1 MQGLVRHPLNDLRDP
16 HTSIV
21 EVNAVDTNAGHFT
34 GPERADERHVDGQME
49 DGIIFNFGHDI
60 KDPLRLPGFPLLCL
74 FSWSGGIWDLRHI
87 APLFCGRDTEHEN
100 IVALLDRCG
109 GELGSLCGLF
119 SVTLVLTLF
128 AIAYEIQAAKAYS
141 PNIMR
146 VQLAVGLPPAHYGA
160 QHRKFAGYFTER
172 GAVQFDFQGKPY
184 SIFIEKVMCFPQA
197 YAAAVTMLQALRD
210 KPKALI
216 IDQGGMTTD
225 LLLMKDGAGDL
236 SVCESLEHGVIT
248 LYNQVKSRVNAE
260 LDVLLEESEI
270 DAILLGRKE
279 HVSSQVAGMVE
290 RQAQAFVSDLFSTLR
305 ERGLELKSGVVVFLG
320 GGSILLRR
328 QIEASGKVAHP
339 LFVDDI
345 RANAKGFEL
354 LYRLAQEGR

>member
-1 MQGLVRHPLNDLRDP
+1 ML
-16 HTSIV
+16 I
-21 EVNAVDTNAGHFT
+21 AVDHGNRLIKIPNHAPFT
-34 GPERADERHVDGQME
+34 SGLLESDSSPFGGETLKYRGKYYTLSEKRIPYHRDKTEDER
-49 DGIIFNFGHDI
+49 FF
-60 KDPLRLPGFPLLCL
+60 
-74 FSWSGGIWDLRHI
+74 
-87 APLFCGRDTEHEN
+87 
-100 IVALLDRCG
+100 
-109 GELGSLCGLF
+109 
-119 SVTLVLTLF
+119 VLTLF

-146 VQLAVGLPPAHYGA
+146 VQLAAGLPPAHYGA
-160 QHRKFAGYFTER
+160 QHRKFADYFTER

-210 KPKALI
+210 RPKALI

>member
-1 MQGLVRHPLNDLRDP
+1 MLIAIDHGNKFVKVPNHAPFTSGVQESDSPPFGGETLKYQGKYYTLSEKRIPYHRDK
-16 HTSIV
+16 T
-21 EVNAVDTNAGHFT
+21 E
-34 GPERADERHVDGQME
+34 DERFF
-49 DGIIFNFGHDI
+49 I
-60 KDPLRLPGFPLLCL
+60 
-74 FSWSGGIWDLRHI
+74 
-87 APLFCGRDTEHEN
+87 
-100 IVALLDRCG
+100 
-109 GELGSLCGLF
+109 
-119 SVTLVLTLF
+119 LTLF
-128 AIAYEIQAAKAYS
+128 AIVYEIQAAKAYS

-146 VQLAVGLPPAHYGA
+146 LQLAVGLPPAHYGA
-160 QHRKFAGYFTER
+160 QHKAFSGYFTGR
-172 GAVQFDFQGKPY
+172 GAVQFEFQGKAY

-216 IDQGGMTTD
+216 VDQGGMTTD
-225 LLLMKDGAGDL
+225 LLLLKDGAGDL

-248 LYNQVKSRVNAE
+248 LYNQVKSKVSAE

-270 DAILLGRKE
+270 DAILQGRTE
-279 HVSSQVAGMVE
+279 HVSPQVISMVE
-290 RQAQAFVSDLFSTLR
+290 RQAQAFVNDLFSILR
-305 ERGLELKSGVVVFLG
+305 ERGLELKSGVVVFMG

>member
-1 MQGLVRHPLNDLRDP
+1 ML
-16 HTSIV
+16 I
-21 EVNAVDTNAGHFT
+21 AVDHGNKLTKVVNHTPFT
-34 GPERADERHVDGQME
+34 SGLQESDSPPFGGETLKYRGKYYTLSEKRIPYHRDKTEDER
-49 DGIIFNFGHDI
+49 F
-60 KDPLRLPGFPLLCL
+60 
-74 FSWSGGIWDLRHI
+74 W
-87 APLFCGRDTEHEN
+87 
-100 IVALLDRCG
+100 
-109 GELGSLCGLF
+109 
-119 SVTLVLTLF
+119 VLTLF
-128 AIAYEIQAAKAYS
+128 AIAYELQAAKAYA
-141 PNIMR
+141 PNLMR

-160 QHRKFAGYFTER
+160 QHKSFANYFTGR
-172 GAVQFDFQGKPY
+172 GAVQFDFQGKVY

-216 IDQGGMTTD
+216 VDQGGMTTD
-225 LLLMKDGAGDL
+225 LLLLKDGVSDL

-248 LYNQVKSRVNAE
+248 FYNQVKSRVNAE

-270 DAILLGRKE
+270 DAILQGRTE
-279 HVSSQVAGMVE
+279 HISPQVADMVE
-290 RQAQAFVSDLFSTLR
+290 RQAQAFVTDLFNTLR
-305 ERGLELKSGVVVFLG
+305 ERGLELRSGVVVFMG

-345 RANAKGFEL
+345 RANARGFEL